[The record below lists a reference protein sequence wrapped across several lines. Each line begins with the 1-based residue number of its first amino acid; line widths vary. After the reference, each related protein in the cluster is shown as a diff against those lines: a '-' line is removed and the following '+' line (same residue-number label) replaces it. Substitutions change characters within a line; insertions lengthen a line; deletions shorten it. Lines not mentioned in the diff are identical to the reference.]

1 MTRVLVVNH
10 DPDIADIE
18 ADELRRAG
26 YDVDLCA
33 GPDAGGNCPVMHGRS
48 CWQVDLADVLV
59 YDMWA
64 SGDGRRALIDDLAL
78 VHPNKPVVLTSAGAL
93 MLDWVPSEKSCDATL
108 LGAPTRSELVG
119 AVTVAAN
126 AARRRAAEPPSRPP
140 APRWTALAHR
150 W

>member
-10 DPDIADIE
+10 DPDVADIE

-64 SGDGRRALIDDLAL
+64 HDGRRDLIDDLSL
-78 VHPNKPVVLTSAGAL
+78 IHPDKPVVLTSAGAL
-93 MLDWVPSEKSCDATL
+93 MLDWVPTEAHCDATL
-108 LGAPTRSELVG
+108 LGAPTRSELVA
-119 AVTVAAN
+119 AVTAAAKAGEQRAVPHP
-126 AARRRAAEPPSRPP
+126 AARPGPQ
-140 APRWTALAHR
+140 WTALAHR

>member
-10 DPDIADIE
+10 DPDLADIE

-33 GPDAGGNCPVMHGRS
+33 GPDAAGNCPVMHGRS
-48 CWQVDLADVLV
+48 CWQVELADVLV

-64 SGDGRRALIDDLAL
+64 HEGRRDLIDDLSL
-78 VHPNKPVVLTSAGAL
+78 VHPDKPVVLTSAGAM
-93 MLDWVPSEKSCDATL
+93 MLDWVPSETQCEATL
-108 LGAPTRSELVG
+108 LGASARSELAA
-119 AVTVAAN
+119 AVTA
-126 AARRRAAEPPSRPP
+126 AAEAGKRMAPPHPARPT
-140 APRWTALAHR
+140 PRWTALAHR